1 MATRSKSKPAKKPT
15 KGKQKKPAARPPRA
29 AAGKRKA
36 ASPSR
41 KAAAAPASRGAASV
55 KGVVRAITGGKAK
68 RGNGGSSL
76 PAPSTKPW
84 GQAGKAL
91 DGVRILDFTHVQS
104 GPTCTQLL
112 AWLGA
117 DVIKIERPGVG
128 DITRGQLRD
137 VPNADS
143 LYFTMLNHNKR
154 SITIDSKH
162 PKGKEII
169 ERLVKYC
176 DVLVENFAPGALDRM
191 GFTWEHIHKLNPR
204 MIVASVKGFGPGPYE
219 DCKVYENVAQ
229 CTGGSA
235 STTGFLDGPP
245 LVTGS
250 QIGDSG
256 TGLHVALGIVSA
268 LYQRNRTGRGQKVL
282 TSMQDGVLNL
292 CRVKLRDQQRL
303 KHGPLT
309 EYSQYGQGI
318 PFGEAVPR
326 AGNDSGGGQ
335 PGWIIKC
342 KGWETD
348 PNAYI
353 YFITQAPVW
362 EAICDVIG
370 KPQWKTDP
378 DYATP
383 KARLPRLKHIFETI
397 EQWTMTKTKFEA
409 MEILNEHDI
418 PCGPILSMKEIAEDQ
433 SLRKT
438 GTVVE
443 VDHPTRGKYLTVG
456 NPIKLSDSISDVQ
469 RSPLLGEHTDEI
481 LKDVLGYGSDE
492 LEEIKASGAISAPDK
507 SRAAA

>member
-1 MATRSKSKPAKKPT
+1 MAKKKRKQPKHAKVKAAAKKSARKVVKLSRAKKPN
-15 KGKQKKPAARPPRA
+15 
-29 AAGKRKA
+29 
-36 ASPSR
+36 
-41 KAAAAPASRGAASV
+41 
-55 KGVVRAITGGKAK
+55 
-68 RGNGGSSL
+68 GNGL
-76 PAPSTKPW
+76 PKPTAKPY

-91 DGVRILDFTHVQS
+91 SGVRILDFTHVQS

-117 DVIKIERPGVG
+117 DCIKVERPGVG

-162 PKGKEII
+162 PQGK
-169 ERLVKYC
+169 RVLDALVKKC

-191 GFTWEHIHKLNPR
+191 GLTWEHIHKLNPR

-229 CTGGSA
+229 CAGGSA
-235 STTGFLDGPP
+235 STTGFREGPP
-245 LVTGS
+245 LVTGA

-256 TGLHVALGIVSA
+256 TGLHLALGIVSA

-282 TSMQDGVLNL
+282 TAMQDGVLNL
-292 CRVKLRDQQRL
+292 CRVKLRDQQRIQ
-303 KHGPLT
+303 KGPLT
-309 EYSQYGQGI
+309 EYSQHSEGV
-318 PFGEAVPR
+318 PFGVSVPR

-335 PGWIIKC
+335 PGWILKC
-342 KGWETD
+342 KGWESD
-348 PNAYI
+348 PDAYI

-362 EAICDVIG
+362 QAICDVIG
-370 KPQWKTDP
+370 EPTWKTDP
-378 DYATP
+378 EYATP
-383 KARLPRLKHIFETI
+383 RARLPKLKAIFARI
-397 EQWTMTKTKFEA
+397 EQWTVTKTKFEVMDICNA
-409 MEILNEHDI
+409 VDI
-418 PCGPILSMKEIAEDQ
+418 PVGPILSMKEIAEEP

-456 NPIKLSDSISDVQ
+456 NPIKLSDSISEVT

-481 LKDVLGYGSDE
+481 LTNVLGFKAAE
-492 LEEIKASGAISAPDK
+492 IAEIKNSGALSAPKKEDK
-507 SRAAA
+507 AA